1 MVDAVDAAALVAGVA
16 AVVGASLRAGTV
28 PENKNTRS
36 YPHPSTCT
44 KTIWKHIWHGSGTAL
59 NHYLSWGSPETLQLP
74 VLTGDNLL
82 GQL

>member
-1 MVDAVDAAALVAGVA
+1 VVDAVDAAALVAGVA

-28 PENKNTRS
+28 PE
-36 YPHPSTCT
+36 
-44 KTIWKHIWHGSGTAL
+44 
-59 NHYLSWGSPETLQLP
+59 TLQLP